1 MGVALTSETTANPGP
16 RRFLLKRPSV
26 DMGEVPIS
34 LVIVFRCA
42 GRVATIIALCCAI
55 GLHWIALQSLAWT
68 TMIIDCSKR
77 APLRQAITQALDGA
91 HPCSLCHAVD
101 SGKNSEKKSDLPSAT
116 PKIDMICT
124 PQTTALTRPFVR
136 FAYPTISFAC
146 SASALSPLVPP
157 PRTLLS

>member
-1 MGVALTSETTANPGP
+1 LTSETTANPGP

-68 TMIIDCSKR
+68 TMIIDRSKR
-77 APLRQAITQALDGA
+77 APLRQAIAQTFDCA
-91 HPCSLCHAVD
+91 HPCSLCHAIN
-101 SGKNSEKKSDLPSAT
+101 SGKNSKKKSDLPSAT

-146 SASALSPLVPP
+146 STSARSPLVPP

>member
-1 MGVALTSETTANPGP
+1 MTSETTANPGP

-68 TMIIDCSKR
+68 TMIIDRSKR
-77 APLRQAITQALDGA
+77 APLRQAIAQTFDCA
-91 HPCSLCHAVD
+91 HPCSLCHAIN

-146 SASALSPLVPP
+146 STSARSPLVPP